1 MSFDAEM
8 EEIHKI
14 FFEESHEG
22 LDAMESG
29 LLNLDANADRETINT
44 IFRAAHSI
52 KGGAATFGF
61 EDIAN
66 FTHDVETLLDEMRNG
81 TRSMSSAA
89 QQLLLQSVDCI
100 REMIKAAQ
108 AGASADAGRAAL
120 LNASIKDLLSGE
132 EGQILPA
139 TEAAALAV
147 TAPLV
152 VEAVVQ
158 PSGWQVRFVP
168 HEDILRTN
176 NEPARMFAELARVG
190 PLRVH
195 ADVSEVPAL
204 EDLVPD
210 SLYLRW
216 TLTLQAAVDKRQVQ
230 EVFDWVDASC
240 SLEYTQLNEEP
251 VELPVALAAV
261 PTPAAPA
268 GPAAT
273 VSAAPVKAATN
284 PTPAP
289 APTRAAAAP
298 KVAADT
304 SSIRVSIDKVD
315 SLINLVGE
323 LVITQSMLSQFGEK
337 FDVSQLERLRE
348 GLSHLS
354 RNTRDLQ
361 ESVMQIRMLPIGF
374 AFNRFP
380 RLVHDLSLK
389 LNKKV
394 ELRLTGEGTE
404 LDKTVLEKISDPLVH
419 LVRNALDHG
428 LETPEVREA
437 NGKEPTGLIELS
449 AYHEGGSII
458 IEVRDDGAGLNKARI
473 LKRARERGLVSPE
486 LELTDDQIHQLI
498 FHPGF
503 STAETISE
511 VSGRG
516 VGMDVVRRNINDLGG
531 HVQICSVEGSGSTI
545 KIRLPLT
552 LAILDGQLVRVG
564 SETYVISL
572 LAIVET
578 IQLKK
583 EQVNH
588 LPGGASL
595 FRLRTEYL
603 PIIDL
608 SAQFGIERDP
618 TTVCDGLLV
627 VVESDGRRFGLLVDD
642 LLAQQQVV
650 IKSLESSYR
659 QVRGLAGATILGD
672 GRVALILD
680 VPGLID
686 HFEDVAGDKADAVAA
701 A

>member
-29 LLNLDANADRETINT
+29 LLNLDASADRETINT

-61 EDIAN
+61 ADIAN

-81 TRSMSSAA
+81 TRTMSSQA

-108 AGASADAGRAAL
+108 AGGTVDARRVAI
-120 LNASIKDLLSGE
+120 LNESIKDLLATGD
-132 EGQILPA
+132 LPVVA
-139 TEAAALAV
+139 ARPAAAPAPPKDAAPAAAAGQEDAAAAV
-147 TAPLV
+147 GP
-152 VEAVVQ
+152 
-158 PSGWQVRFVP
+158 GWIVRFVP

-176 NEPARMFAELARVG
+176 NEPTRMFAELGRLG
-190 PLRVH
+190 PVVAE
-195 ADVSEVPAL
+195 ADISGVPAL
-204 EDLVPD
+204 EDLVPE

-216 TLTLQAAVDKRQVQ
+216 TLRLSAAVERRRVQ
-230 EVFDWVDASC
+230 DVFDWVDAS
-240 SLEYTQLNEEP
+240 SRLEYEEI
-251 VELPVALAAV
+251 
-261 PTPAAPA
+261 
-268 GPAAT
+268 
-273 VSAAPVKAATN
+273 
-284 PTPAP
+284 PAP
-289 APTRAAAAP
+289 ATAMAATGPAVAAASPAAAAP
-298 KVAADT
+298 PAVAATAKAATAPKSQADT

-323 LVITQSMLSQFGEK
+323 LVITQSMLSQFGER
-337 FDVSQLERLRE
+337 FDASQLEHLRQ

-380 RLVHDLSLK
+380 RLVHDLSRK
-389 LNKKV
+389 LNKQV
-394 ELRLTGEGTE
+394 DLRLSGESTE

-428 LETPEVREA
+428 LETPEVRTA
-437 NGKEPTGLIELS
+437 AGKEPTGTIELN

-458 IEVRDDGAGLNKARI
+458 VEVRDDGAGLNRARI
-473 LKRARERGLVSPE
+473 LARARERGLVATDAE
-486 LELTDDQIHQLI
+486 LSDDQIHNLI
-498 FHPGF
+498 FQPGF

-516 VGMDVVRRNINDLGG
+516 VGMDVVKRNINDLGG
-531 HVQICSVEGSGSTI
+531 HVQISSNEGRGSTI

-578 IQLKK
+578 IQVKQ
-583 EQVNH
+583 EQVNR
-588 LPGGASL
+588 LPGGVEL
-595 FRLRTEYL
+595 FRLRSEYL

-608 SAQFGIERDP
+608 GAQFGTGRDP
-618 TTVCDGLLV
+618 STACDGLLV

-680 VPGLID
+680 VPGLVQT
-686 HFEDVAGDKADAVAA
+686 FEERHAEVEAKIAA

>member
-29 LLNLDANADRETINT
+29 LLNLDASADRETINT

-61 EDIAN
+61 TDIAN

-81 TRSMSSAA
+81 KRTMSSQA

-100 REMIKAAQ
+100 RDMIKAAQ
-108 AGASADAGRAAL
+108 AGGKVDARTVAI
-120 LNASIKDLLSGE
+120 LNESIKDLLATGSLPVSTSRPAAAPAPVSSG
-132 EGQILPA
+132 QPA
-139 TEAAALAV
+139 TGPQPAAAPPA
-147 TAPLV
+147 TAEGP
-152 VEAVVQ
+152 
-158 PSGWQVRFVP
+158 GWIVRFVP

-176 NEPARMFAELARVG
+176 NEPTRMFAELERLGTLSAE
-190 PLRVH
+190 
-195 ADVSEVPAL
+195 ADAGAVPPL
-204 EDLVPD
+204 EDLVPE

-216 TLTLQAAVDKRQVQ
+216 TLRLAGAVERRRVQ
-230 EVFDWVDASC
+230 EVFDWVDAS
-240 SLEYTQLNEEP
+240 SKIEYEE
-251 VELPVALAAV
+251 VAASRRDAESKV
-261 PTPAAPA
+261 AP
-268 GPAAT
+268 
-273 VSAAPVKAATN
+273 
-284 PTPAP
+284 
-289 APTRAAAAP
+289 AAAAASSAAQP
-298 KVAADT
+298 VAPQPSKAAPTAKNQTDT

-323 LVITQSMLSQFGEK
+323 LVITQSMLSQFGER
-337 FDVSQLERLRE
+337 FDASQLEHLRQ

-380 RLVHDLSLK
+380 RLVHDLSRK
-389 LNKKV
+389 LNKQV
-394 ELRLTGEGTE
+394 DLRLSGESTE

-428 LETPEVREA
+428 LETPEVRVA
-437 NGKEPTGLIELS
+437 AGKDPTGTIELN

-458 IEVRDDGAGLNKARI
+458 VEVRDDGAGLKKARI
-473 LKRARERGLVSPE
+473 LARARERGLVAADAE
-486 LELTDDQIHQLI
+486 LSDDQIHHLI
-498 FHPGF
+498 FQPGF

-516 VGMDVVRRNINDLGG
+516 VGMDVVKRNINDLGG
-531 HVQICSVEGSGSTI
+531 HVQISSQEGRGSTI

-564 SETYVISL
+564 AETYVISL

-578 IQLKK
+578 IQVKE
-583 EQVNH
+583 EQVNR
-588 LPGGASL
+588 LPGGVEL
-595 FRLRTEYL
+595 FRLRSEYL

-608 SAQFGIERDP
+608 AAQFGTGRDP
-618 TTVCDGLLV
+618 STACDGLLV

-680 VPGLID
+680 VPGLVQT
-686 HFEDVAGDKADAVAA
+686 FEERHAESVAKIAA

>member
-29 LLNLDANADRETINT
+29 LLNLDASADRETINT

-61 EDIAN
+61 TDVAN

-81 TRSMSSAA
+81 KRTMSSQA

-100 REMIKAAQ
+100 RDMIKAAQ
-108 AGASADAGRAAL
+108 AGGKVDARHVAI
-120 LNASIKDLLSGE
+120 LNESIKDLLATGDLPVSTPRPAVPPAPVSSGP
-132 EGQILPA
+132 PA
-139 TEAAALAV
+139 TEAQ
-147 TAPLV
+147 TAMP
-152 VEAVVQ
+152 A
-158 PSGWQVRFVP
+158 PPADGPGWIVRFVP

-176 NEPARMFAELARVG
+176 NEPTRMFAELARLG
-190 PLRVH
+190 TLTAE
-195 ADVSEVPAL
+195 ADVAAVPSL
-204 EDLVPD
+204 EDLVPE

-216 TLTLQAAVDKRQVQ
+216 TLRLAGNVERRRVQ
-230 EVFDWVDASC
+230 DVFDWVDAS
-240 SLEYTQLNEEP
+240 SKLDYEE
-251 VELPVALAAV
+251 VAAPRAAE
-261 PTPAAPA
+261 PKTASGAAAASTAEPPAAPQ
-268 GPAAT
+268 P
-273 VSAAPVKAATN
+273 PKA
-284 PTPAP
+284 AP
-289 APTRAAAAP
+289 APKNQT
-298 KVAADT
+298 DT

-323 LVITQSMLSQFGEK
+323 LVITQSMLSQFGER
-337 FDVSQLERLRE
+337 FDASQLEHLRQ

-380 RLVHDLSLK
+380 RLVHDLSRK
-389 LNKKV
+389 LNKQV
-394 ELRLTGEGTE
+394 DLRLSGESTE

-428 LETPEVREA
+428 LETPEARIA
-437 NGKEPTGLIELS
+437 AGKDPTGTIELN

-458 IEVRDDGAGLNKARI
+458 VEVKDDGAGLKKARI
-473 LKRARERGLVSPE
+473 LARARERGLVAADAE
-486 LELTDDQIHQLI
+486 LSDDQIHNLI
-498 FHPGF
+498 FQPGF
-503 STAETISE
+503 STAETVSE

-516 VGMDVVRRNINDLGG
+516 VGMDVVKRNINDLGG
-531 HVQICSVEGSGSTI
+531 HVQISSQEGRGSTI

-564 SETYVISL
+564 AETYVISL

-578 IQLKK
+578 IQVKE
-583 EQVNH
+583 EQVNR
-588 LPGGASL
+588 LPGGVEL
-595 FRLRTEYL
+595 FRLRSEYL

-608 SAQFGIERDP
+608 AAQFGTGRDP
-618 TTVCDGLLV
+618 STACDGLLV

-680 VPGLID
+680 VPGLVQT
-686 HFEDVAGDKADAVAA
+686 FEERHAEATAKIAA